1 MAPKLHQMINAISE
15 KLVKSSNSI
24 KLFTR
29 LGMEHGHVCVTHHLH
44 PRKNVKNLVNARMMM
59 IVVLIMVCKMVIAGN
74 YNHK

>member
-1 MAPKLHQMINAISE
+1 MKAPKLHQMIDAISE
-15 KLVKSSNSI
+15 ELVKSSNSI

-29 LGMEHGHVCVTHHLH
+29 LGHVSVTHHLH